1 MKQSISYFDGH
12 CDTISRCEQ
21 TGERLL
27 QNSGQIDLMRGAQ
40 FAAYAQIFA
49 LFYDA
54 HQTDGALFSIA
65 ARQYERLKR
74 ELAVNAGRAVFCR
87 TAQEVRSAGKA
98 GKIAALLGIEGAE
111 LLDCKIEC
119 IPTAAVW
126 GARYLTLTWNHA
138 NAVSGSETASD
149 MYHGTP

>member
-1 MKQSISYFDGH
+1 MKQSISYFDDH

-54 HQTDGALFSIA
+54 HQTDGSLFPIA
-65 ARQYERLKR
+65 SRQYERLKR
-74 ELAVNAGRAVFCR
+74 ELLPHGAGSPQRRESGENRRA
-87 TAQEVRSAGKA
+87 
-98 GKIAALLGIEGAE
+98 
-111 LLDCKIEC
+111 
-119 IPTAAVW
+119 
-126 GARYLTLTWNHA
+126 ARY
-138 NAVSGSETASD
+138 
-149 MYHGTP
+149 